1 MTNRP
6 TDRPTVT
13 YRVAYT
19 RLKSTAIFLPC
30 PSQKRH
36 ASVAD
41 RSFVMGTIGEIGD
54 AMGSAVADFVP
65 TFYPIVHGG
74 IKDEDE
80 EVIVAFLFL

>member
-1 MTNRP
+1 
-6 TDRPTVT
+6 
-13 YRVAYT
+13 
-19 RLKSTAIFLPC
+19 
-30 PSQKRH
+30 
-36 ASVAD
+36 
-41 RSFVMGTIGEIGD
+41 MGTIGEIGD